1 MLVYAPLFVHL
12 VSSATRRAVIT
23 YKTGKVN
30 LSTHAMTGYILAPLV
45 VPHLLLHRLIP
56 ASPSPPIAGL
66 SPSEFGFEFVGY
78 AAASRVWM
86 NIGYLALT
94 GFGLYHAFVGG
105 MKVLGWARRVLGRSK
120 AQAPAGVKGD
130 VSAAPRKIGKAR
142 RIGLK
147 GIVATLVGVVG
158 IGLLRLARDAK
169 GMGSFTASRYE
180 AVFAAAPWTAL
191 GLR

>member
-30 LSTHAMTGYILAPLV
+30 LSTHAITGYILAPLV

-56 ASPSPPIAGL
+56 ASPSPPISGL

-120 AQAPAGVKGD
+120 AQAPAAVKGD